1 MIDNE
6 KLAQIKVSIAGK
18 EDIKNPL
25 IGINEADLRRLR
37 SEINSLLPDDKV
49 ETLDLE
55 SELVAQYRKTKQL
68 MDDVLSDEECPA
80 NQKAQVANS
89 VVGTL
94 GQLVKLQ
101 EELRREET
109 LKLME
114 SCLIESL
121 KVLPADVRDAFFN
134 EYERRAAKAGL

>member
-6 KLAQIKVSIAGK
+6 KLAQIKVSMAGN
-18 EDIKNPL
+18 EDLKNPL
-25 IGINEADLRRLR
+25 VGISEADLRRLR
-37 SEINSLLPDDKV
+37 SEINLLLPDDKV
-49 ETLDLE
+49 EALDLE
-55 SELVAQYRKTKQL
+55 SELVGQYRKTKLL
-68 MDDVLSDEECPA
+68 MDEVLNDEDCPA

-109 LKLME
+109 LKIME

-121 KVLPADVRDAFFN
+121 KVLPDTVREGFFA